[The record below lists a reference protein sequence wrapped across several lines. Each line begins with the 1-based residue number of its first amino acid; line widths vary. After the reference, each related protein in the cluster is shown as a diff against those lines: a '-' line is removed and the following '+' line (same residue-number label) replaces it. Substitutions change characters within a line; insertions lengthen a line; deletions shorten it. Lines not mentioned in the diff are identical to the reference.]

1 MTVLFLAQVFGLSLS
16 LGQQLIVVA
25 MSVITA
31 IGTAGVPGGSIPL
44 MVLVLQ
50 VVGVPPE
57 GIAIIIGV
65 DRILDMSRT
74 VPNATGDV
82 LTSLIVTRSEKL
94 PLVIPP
100 DEALQLEEA

>member
-1 MTVLFLAQVFGLSLS
+1 
-16 LGQQLIVVA
+16 

-31 IGTAGVPGGSIPL
+31 VGTAGVPGGSIPL

-74 VPNATGDV
+74 VPNVTGDV
-82 LTSLIVTRSEKL
+82 LTSLIVTKSEKL
-94 PLVIPP
+94 PLEIPP
-100 DEALQLEEA
+100 EAALQLEEA